1 MSSVPVTQSE
11 PGFAHRTWTG
21 ARAILGPVLAL
32 AAVVVF
38 FTAAEFV
45 TARWKGQTYQNR
57 FCTAENARNVLVQN
71 ATVAVAALGMTV
83 IIIAGG
89 IDLSAGTALGLCA
102 TVLAFLLKQGM
113 SPPLSVALCVGT
125 GLACG
130 LVNGVLIS
138 ALRVVP
144 FIVTL
149 GAMTFYLG
157 LAKWVANDNTVRPS
171 IENVPL
177 WMKALVEP
185 RAMWPAHGVASGI
198 WIGLILAAGL
208 ALIMRYSVFGRHV
221 FALGSNEATARL
233 CGINVPLTKIAVYSL
248 AGLFVGVAGVY
259 QFSRLSAGNPTSG
272 SGLELKIIAAVVI
285 GGGSLSGGR
294 GSILGTLAGA
304 GIMGVIGSGCTM
316 LDLSNR
322 VQDMIL
328 GVIIVTAVTIDQYRQ
343 RRLVQ

>member
-1 MSSVPVTQSE
+1 MSSISPQ
-11 PGFAHRTWTG
+11 PKLL
-21 ARAILGPVLAL
+21 ARAWSGLRGLLGPVVAL
-32 AAVVVF
+32 WVVVVF

-45 TARWKGQTYQNR
+45 QANWNGQTYRNN
-57 FCTAENARNVLVQN
+57 FFNVENARNVLVQN
-71 ATVAVAALGMTV
+71 VTVAVAALGMTV

-89 IDLSAGTALGLCA
+89 IDLSAGTALGLSA
-102 TVLAFLLKQGM
+102 TVLAFLLKGSW
-113 SPPLSVALCVGT
+113 SPTMAVGLCLAT

-130 LVNGVLIS
+130 FVNGVLVS

-149 GAMTFYLG
+149 GSMTFYLG
-157 LAKWVANDNTVRPS
+157 VAKWVANDSTVRPNTA
-171 IENVPL
+171 NVPG
-177 WMKALVEP
+177 WMPALVDP
-185 RAMWPAHGVASGI
+185 QAQLPDHGVASGI
-198 WIGLILAAGL
+198 WL
-208 ALIMRYSVFGRHV
+208 ALLLAGVMAILLNYTVFGRHV

-248 AGLFVGVAGVY
+248 AGLFFGMAGVY
-259 QFSRLSAGNPTSG
+259 QFSRLSSGSPTSG
-272 SGLELKIIAAVVI
+272 SGMELKIIAAVVI

-316 LDLSNR
+316 INLSNR

-328 GVIIVTAVTIDQYRQ
+328 GVIIVAAVTIDQFRQ
-343 RRLVQ
+343 RRAER